1 MLYHF
6 LTLRKTLLEA
16 PLIPELA
23 INSFWRTFDI
33 FPGVIVTKVCS
44 IITLSSFLRDC
55 LRKLEIKFVVFAI
68 QCFEE
73 QELVSYI

>member
-1 MLYHF
+1 M
-6 LTLRKTLLEA
+6 EA

-23 INSFWRTFDI
+23 ISSLWRTFDI

-44 IITLSSFLRDC
+44 IIILLSFLRDC